1 MYEIPLHVRSN
12 ADHNDHD
19 SDMTATKQV
28 MNAEGALSDNDSVVI
43 SEREDDASN
52 SEDGMIGDR
61 LPANSDI
68 NTNYDP
74 INKLEGAYVKLI
86 DSQSNNIEALKMELA
101 EVKSEVRKIPN
112 KLHDSIKKYLDS
124 NTKILQDVLHQL
136 AENEDLKNQ
145 ISHITSQLQSK
156 SREIWSK
163 REAANCRSHSDDFRS
178 PSNNYRSRIPT
189 SNVGVARDH
198 IRQSPVSCHTA
209 APTQAGTSLLVHT
222 DAPSQPGSAP
232 VTHNAT
238 SNQGA
243 TTFPTPGTT
252 RINHPQHAPPS
263 PLLPGP
269 GSVAHDATLN
279 RAAMT
284 SPVQGATRTDR
295 PQHAVSSPLHRHT
308 PKIQHVASPLTISH
322 HAPPIP
328 PIPAGSLP
336 APLPQPVPR
345 ETCRPDS
352 NPPNAGEITVT
363 EAQTTRIM
371 DAEAVLIGDS
381 TTKYVDRDCF
391 MGRHMSC
398 LQRASTSTTS
408 KRFTSEWPIVENT
421 KYAVL
426 HVGVNDVRNG
436 VANEIIENNI
446 RHSLSNMH
454 LKFPNAHIGFTE
466 ILYVGEECSRPDIN
480 GKIKSINETMAN
492 FCEQQNFTFVKH
504 SSLQSPECDLYDDD
518 VHINRSGGTATF
530 VSDIHWAVGL
540 HQRSRPNTDQR
551 MYGRR
556 LGQHTRGRYDDRVSS
571 SGGPVTGDRGARPSW
586 RQQRNDH
593 ANLDHMLQLLT
604 INMLQ
609 SLQRDVWRH
618 WIV

>member
-1 MYEIPLHVRSN
+1 MNEVEPKEQIYTDYKDHERHNPTNIKLKTTVKRIRFWGAAHEEIFTEPALYEFGQDLITLKHKDRSKRNLIVKFHLTTGVVVNQGSRYKEWESKCFNALKNRVNDLCMYEIPLHVRSN

-52 SEDGMIGDR
+52 SEDEMIGDR

-163 REAANCRSHSDDFRS
+163 KREAANYRSHS

-189 SNVGVARDH
+189 SNVGVAQDH

-209 APTQAGTSLLVHT
+209 APTQAGTSPPVHI

-243 TTFPTPGTT
+243 TTSPTPGTT

-279 RAAMT
+279 RAATT

-295 PQHAVSSPLHRHT
+295 PQHAVSSP
-308 PKIQHVASPLTISH
+308 
-322 HAPPIP
+322 
-328 PIPAGSLP
+328 
-336 APLPQPVPR
+336 
-345 ETCRPDS
+345 
-352 NPPNAGEITVT
+352 
-363 EAQTTRIM
+363 
-371 DAEAVLIGDS
+371 
-381 TTKYVDRDCF
+381 
-391 MGRHMSC
+391 
-398 LQRASTSTTS
+398 
-408 KRFTSEWPIVENT
+408 
-421 KYAVL
+421 
-426 HVGVNDVRNG
+426 
-436 VANEIIENNI
+436 
-446 RHSLSNMH
+446 
-454 LKFPNAHIGFTE
+454 
-466 ILYVGEECSRPDIN
+466 
-480 GKIKSINETMAN
+480 
-492 FCEQQNFTFVKH
+492 
-504 SSLQSPECDLYDDD
+504 
-518 VHINRSGGTATF
+518 
-530 VSDIHWAVGL
+530 
-540 HQRSRPNTDQR
+540 
-551 MYGRR
+551 
-556 LGQHTRGRYDDRVSS
+556 
-571 SGGPVTGDRGARPSW
+571 
-586 RQQRNDH
+586 
-593 ANLDHMLQLLT
+593 
-604 INMLQ
+604 
-609 SLQRDVWRH
+609 
-618 WIV
+618 